1 MVPREKKETRQ
12 QRGVKKERKDQLET
26 QALLE

>member
-12 QRGVKKERKDQLET
+12 QRGVKKESQDQMET